1 MIDSILDAVID
12 TIKLLPYLFVAFLL
26 LEFFEHKLSKK
37 NEKLLLN
44 NKKYGPLIGGILG
57 GFPQCGFSALAS
69 NLFSKK
75 VITIG
80 TLIAIYL
87 ATSDEMLPIMIS
99 QNVPISEIIKIIG
112 FKVLI
117 GISFGFIIDL
127 LFKNKKEIEK
137 EEIHDLCDKENCH
150 CEENGIIISSIKHSL
165 SIALFILIA
174 NIIISLIIYYIGEDK
189 ISNMLTNNVL
199 SYNIFSLFG
208 LIPNCASSVIITEL
222 YLNKMISLGNLLS
235 GLLTGSGVGI
245 LVLFKS
251 NKNIKE
257 NIAILLTIYVIGV
270 ATGIIVDLL

>member
-1 MIDSILDAVID
+1 
-12 TIKLLPYLFVAFLL
+12 
-26 LEFFEHKLSKK
+26 
-37 NEKLLLN
+37 
-44 NKKYGPLIGGILG
+44 
-57 GFPQCGFSALAS
+57 
-69 NLFSKK
+69 
-75 VITIG
+75 
-80 TLIAIYL
+80 
-87 ATSDEMLPIMIS
+87 MIS